1 MDVGGGMRASQIWK
15 HRHSTEFVI
24 GCCGDCITLTRGLL
38 VGNAKP
44 VTTGSDRVL
53 VHPSQ
58 AKKVHFNK
66 RSYLMTMTM
75 NLCTKPLMKH
85 VLRHLHNYQ
94 PMNIDEWVY
103 LLQCVPDPVSYEF
116 NPDIVELLLCLVH
129 AMSRTY
135 SIRILSL
142 RDSVP
147 IAKRND

>member
-1 MDVGGGMRASQIWK
+1 
-15 HRHSTEFVI
+15 
-24 GCCGDCITLTRGLL
+24 
-38 VGNAKP
+38 
-44 VTTGSDRVL
+44 
-53 VHPSQ
+53 
-58 AKKVHFNK
+58 
-66 RSYLMTMTM
+66 MTM

-94 PMNIDEWVY
+94 PMNIDEWVF
-103 LLQCVPDPVSYEF
+103 LQCVPDPVSYEF